1 MNTLD
6 TIGDRVLEGLPP
18 HPEEIDFLVNLPL
31 ERLSE
36 LCSWAR
42 RIKERFLGK
51 TLGFCAI
58 VNAKSGRCEQDCA
71 FCAQAGRYR
80 TEARAHAFI
89 GREGIR
95 EAARHALGKGARRF
109 AIVTSGMRPR
119 PEEFADIVA
128 SVAELRALGMMP
140 GVSIG
145 LLNQRELVSLRE
157 AGLACLHHNL
167 ETSASFFPH
176 ICTTHAYAED
186 VQTVREAVALDLNVC
201 SGGIF
206 GLGESWADRV
216 ELALLLRELGVW
228 SVPINF
234 LVPIPGTPLG
244 NRPLLSPEE
253 ALRIVAVYRF
263 LLPDRHIRVCG
274 GRVQV
279 FGQRRDELLTA
290 GASGIMVGDLLTV
303 HGGDAGE
310 DRRDAERL
318 GLIVE

>member
-6 TIGDRVLEGLPP
+6 VIGGKALEGLAP
-18 HPEEIDFLVNLPL
+18 HPEEIDFLVSLPE

-36 LCSWAR
+36 LCAWAR

-80 TEARAHAFI
+80 TETRAHAFI
-89 GREGIR
+89 GRQGIR
-95 EAARHALGKGARRF
+95 GAAGHALAKGARRF

-119 PEEFADIVA
+119 PEEFADITA
-128 SVAELRALGMMP
+128 SVAELRALGMLP

-145 LLNQRELVSLRE
+145 LLDRRELTGLKE

-167 ETSASFFPH
+167 ETSASFFPR

-186 VQTVREAVALDLNVC
+186 VHTVREAVTLGLNVC

-206 GLGESWADRV
+206 GLGETWADRV

-244 NRPLLSPEE
+244 NQPLLSPEE

-274 GRVQV
+274 GRMQV
-279 FGQRRDELLTA
+279 FGQRRAELLSA

-303 HGGDAGE
+303 HGGDADE

-318 GLIVE
+318 GLRVE

>member
-6 TIGDRVLEGLPP
+6 AIGGKALEGLPP
-18 HPEEIDFLVNLPL
+18 HAEEIDFLVDLPL
-31 ERLSE
+31 ERLPE
-36 LCSWAR
+36 LCTWAQ
-42 RIKERFLGK
+42 RIKEHSLGK

-58 VNAKSGRCEQDCA
+58 VNAKSGRCEQDCT

-80 TEARAHAFI
+80 TGARTHAFI

-95 EAARHALGKGARRF
+95 EAARRALDKGARRF

-119 PEEFADIVA
+119 PEEFAEIVD
-128 SVAELRALGMMP
+128 SVAELSAMGMLP

-145 LLNQRELVSLRE
+145 LLDHQELLRLQE

-167 ETSASFFPH
+167 ETSASFFPR

-186 VQTVREAVALDLNVC
+186 VRTVRDAVALGLNVC

-244 NRPLLSPEE
+244 EQPLLAPEE

-263 LLPDRHIRVCG
+263 LLPDRHIRICG

-279 FGQRRDELLTA
+279 FGQRRAELLMA

-303 HGGDAGE
+303 HGGDADE
-310 DRRDAERL
+310 DRKDAERL
-318 GLIVE
+318 GMRVE

>member
-1 MNTLD
+1 MNKLD
-6 TIGDRVLEGLPP
+6 TIGGKALEGLLP
-18 HPEEIDFLVNLPL
+18 HPEEIDFLVNLPQ

-36 LCSWAR
+36 LYAWAR

-80 TEARAHAFI
+80 TGARAHAFI
-89 GREGIR
+89 GREAILK
-95 EAARHALGKGARRF
+95 AARHALDKGARRF
-109 AIVTSGMRPR
+109 AIVTSGMRPK

-128 SVAELRALGMMP
+128 SVAELSALGMRP

-145 LLNQRELVSLRE
+145 LLDRHELARLQD

-167 ETSASFFPH
+167 ETSASFFPR

-186 VQTVREAVALDLNVC
+186 VHTVREAVALGLNVC

-206 GLGESWADRV
+206 GLGESWMDRV

-244 NRPLLSPEE
+244 NQPLLSPEE

-279 FGQRRDELLTA
+279 LGQRRAELLTA
-290 GASGIMVGDLLTV
+290 GTSGIMVGDLLTV
-303 HGGDAGE
+303 HGGDADE

-318 GLIVE
+318 GLSVE